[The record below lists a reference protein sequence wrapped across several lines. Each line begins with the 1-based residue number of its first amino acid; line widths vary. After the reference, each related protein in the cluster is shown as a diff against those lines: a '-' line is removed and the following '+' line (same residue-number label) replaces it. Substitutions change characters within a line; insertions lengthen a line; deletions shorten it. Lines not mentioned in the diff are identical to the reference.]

1 MIKTTQ
7 LLNVN
12 NMNKPMYVQPKLAQL
27 RLKVTRVGGVTS
39 PSSSSTT
46 NKYDTAYTEAFD
58 KLTAD
63 EQAKVEEYLGYK
75 TMYTSYPCSK
85 GDISDWQNF
94 IKYCV
99 ISGNYA
105 SLYAFSLAWSTQV
118 SNQVSTYTPDQQT
131 RQTALTTYN
140 SYVDNAATTTGV
152 AAACK
157 KVNEANWTENLQYNN
172 LV

>member
-1 MIKTTQ
+1 
-7 LLNVN
+7 
-12 NMNKPMYVQPKLAQL
+12 MNKPMYIQPKLAQL
-27 RLKVTRVGGVTS
+27 RLKLTRVGGGNIS
-39 PSSSSTT
+39 DSASTT
-46 NKYDTAYTEAFD
+46 SKYDAAYTEAFG
-58 KLTAD
+58 KLTAA

-105 SLYAFSLAWSTQV
+105 SLYAFSLAWSAQV
-118 SNQVSTYTPDQQT
+118 NNQVSTYTPDQQT
-131 RQTALTTYN
+131 RQTALATYN

-152 AAACK
+152 AAACA
-157 KVNEANWTENLQYNN
+157 KVDETNWTQNLQYQN